1 MGIPLRSGRDF
12 TAADND
18 LAAPIRFIVNEAFVR
33 KYLPGENPLG
43 MKINALMDR
52 ENPFGDIIGV
62 VGDTKEGELDKEEK
76 PAVYYVHAH
85 LVYTGMTFVLRAER
99 NPLSLAEPARQVIR
113 RLDSAQP
120 IADVRTMDQVL
131 GETWSRQW
139 FSALLLSWFSLTSLV
154 LAAIGIYGVL
164 AYTVSER
171 TREIGVRVALGAEP
185 RRIVSLIVTAGSRL
199 VLGGTVAG
207 VLGAL
212 VLSGFLK
219 SLLFGVSP
227 RDPLTFVVVPAVLL
241 GVALVAAYLPAR
253 RAARLDPMAALRAD

>member
-1 MGIPLRSGRDF
+1 
-12 TAADND
+12 
-18 LAAPIRFIVNEAFVR
+18 
-33 KYLPGENPLG
+33 
-43 MKINALMDR
+43 
-52 ENPFGDIIGV
+52 
-62 VGDTKEGELDKEEK
+62 
-76 PAVYYVHAH
+76 
-85 LVYTGMTFVLRAER
+85 
-99 NPLSLAEPARQVIR
+99 LSLAEPARQVIR

>member
-1 MGIPLRSGRDF
+1 
-12 TAADND
+12 
-18 LAAPIRFIVNEAFVR
+18 
-33 KYLPGENPLG
+33 
-43 MKINALMDR
+43 
-52 ENPFGDIIGV
+52 
-62 VGDTKEGELDKEEK
+62 
-76 PAVYYVHAH
+76 
-85 LVYTGMTFVLRAER
+85 MTFVLRAER

-131 GETWSRQW
+131 GETWSRQR